1 MGEPACSLAEGV
13 EPALRAGMEEVV
25 VEEDGGDQWQV
36 GSQMGVALA
45 DQWWP

>member
-1 MGEPACSLAEGV
+1 MEGV
-13 EPALRAGMEEVV
+13 EPALGAGMEEEV

-36 GSQMGVALA
+36 GSQMGVASA